1 MRKSIFFLFF
11 IWVGLS
17 SCLYGQETI
26 KTTSI
31 YRDYHRAWELYEK
44 SQFTAARIEFEN
56 FINQPID
63 RNDPLIIKAYYYRGM
78 SALALYNDDAI
89 HLLSSF
95 NQAYPENPFR
105 NQINF
110 EIGNY
115 FFQKEDFLGALP
127 WYEEVQHDLLTPE
140 EVEPFHFKKGYSYY
154 QEGLESEA
162 LESFKYVKN
171 STEKTGRHDVIH
183 LMSSAFAHA

>member
-1 MRKSIFFLFF
+1 MRKSLFFLFF

-17 SCLYGQETI
+17 SCLYGQEAI

-56 FINQPID
+56 FIKQPLD
-63 RNDPLIIKAYYYRGM
+63 RNDPFIIKAYYYQGM

-89 HLLSSF
+89 SLLSTF
-95 NQAYPENPFR
+95 NQTYQENPYK
-105 NQINF
+105 NTINV

-115 FFQKEDFLGALP
+115 FFQKEDYTAAIP
-127 WYEEVQHDLLTPE
+127 YYELV
-140 EVEPFHFKKGYSYY
+140 
-154 QEGLESEA
+154 
-162 LESFKYVKN
+162 N
-171 STEKTGRHDVIH
+171 
-183 LMSSAFAHA
+183 SSALDSINKEVYLSFTSSKSTSVTSSFGLPVD